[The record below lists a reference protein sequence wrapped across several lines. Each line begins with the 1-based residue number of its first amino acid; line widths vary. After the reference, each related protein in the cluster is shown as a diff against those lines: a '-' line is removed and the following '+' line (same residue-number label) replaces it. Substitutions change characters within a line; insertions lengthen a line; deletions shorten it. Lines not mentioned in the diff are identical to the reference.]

1 MDRASRIALVLGSLF
16 IAALIGLA
24 TRDGVVDL
32 PSACVIWGVCVA
44 IIVHVR
50 MST

>member
-16 IAALIGLA
+16 VAALIGLA

-32 PSACVIWGVCVA
+32 PSACVWGVCVA